1 MIEQLI
7 SIINNPWTNFIL
19 LGIAVLIL
27 IDNSKKGYPKS
38 SK

>member
-1 MIEQLI
+1 MIDQLV

-19 LGIAVLIL
+19 LAIAVLIL
-27 IDNSKKGYPKS
+27 IDNLKKGYPKS